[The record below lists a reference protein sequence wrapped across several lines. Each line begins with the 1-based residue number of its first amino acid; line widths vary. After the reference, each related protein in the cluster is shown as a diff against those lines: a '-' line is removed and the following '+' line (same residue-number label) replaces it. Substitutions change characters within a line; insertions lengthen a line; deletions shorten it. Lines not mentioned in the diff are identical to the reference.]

1 MPFHY
6 YEHRE
11 DKSGCVSGSVFV
23 PNDIGW
29 PKKFEFLFA
38 DFVWRRV
45 YYLTLDDETG
55 CRECTPPRS
64 QYTNT
69 TFYQTQD
76 GDSSS
81 KNNGKIVDLFFGPYQ
96 DTQALY
102 VITFG
107 NDNTVTRIRYTGS
120 VDNDPPKARLEVEN
134 EVVDDESGTVQPFEL
149 EEEVFFDGSGSSD
162 PDGDPLTFRWDFG
175 DDSDGSDEER
185 PVHTYRTPGEYF
197 VTLFVTDSAGHIQQ
211 DTTTVVVGTRPVAI
225 ILTPTVGEKFSVG
238 EVLRVHG
245 EAYYTDGT
253 PFADSDLVWEVR
265 KHHDDHWHPF
275 LDPTNGNNFDL
286 DPGPKPEDFYASTN
300 SYLEV
305 ILAVEDEYG
314 VTGVAREI
322 VWPKLVDVELR
333 TEPPGLFLSIDEE
346 PMETSITITSWEN
359 HKVELLATDQSPY
372 AFSKWSDGVETRTRV
387 DQLKKRGLSF
397 TAIFCLE
404 NWADCVTDGTCCTG
418 FCFEG
423 ACVRDSAVEA
433 NDGA

>member
-107 NDNTVTRIRYTGS
+107 NDNTVTRIRYTVS

-149 EEEVFFDGSGSSD
+149 EEEVFFMAVAAVTPTETLSPFAGTLAMTAMD
-162 PDGDPLTFRWDFG
+162 PMKRVPF
-175 DDSDGSDEER
+175 
-185 PVHTYRTPGEYF
+185 
-197 VTLFVTDSAGHIQQ
+197 
-211 DTTTVVVGTRPVAI
+211 
-225 ILTPTVGEKFSVG
+225 ILTAP
-238 EVLRVHG
+238 
-245 EAYYTDGT
+245 
-253 PFADSDLVWEVR
+253 P
-265 KHHDDHWHPF
+265 
-275 LDPTNGNNFDL
+275 
-286 DPGPKPEDFYASTN
+286 AS
-300 SYLEV
+300 
-305 ILAVEDEYG
+305 IL
-314 VTGVAREI
+314 
-322 VWPKLVDVELR
+322 
-333 TEPPGLFLSIDEE
+333 
-346 PMETSITITSWEN
+346 
-359 HKVELLATDQSPY
+359 
-372 AFSKWSDGVETRTRV
+372 
-387 DQLKKRGLSF
+387 
-397 TAIFCLE
+397 
-404 NWADCVTDGTCCTG
+404 
-418 FCFEG
+418 
-423 ACVRDSAVEA
+423 
-433 NDGA
+433 